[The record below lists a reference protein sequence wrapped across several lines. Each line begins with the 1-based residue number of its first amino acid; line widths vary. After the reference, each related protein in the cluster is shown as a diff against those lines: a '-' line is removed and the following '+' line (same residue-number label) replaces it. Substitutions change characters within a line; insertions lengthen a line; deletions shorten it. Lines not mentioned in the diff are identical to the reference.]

1 MLAQGGASV
10 LCTAWA
16 FQTRLSWSASTGLKP
31 IQVTPYILTCLSPRR
46 SVLGG
51 TEG

>member
-10 LCTAWA
+10 LCTAWV
-16 FQTRLSWSASTGLKP
+16 FQTWLSWSAGTGLKP
-31 IQVTPYILTCLSPRR
+31 IQVTPYILSRFSPRK

-51 TEG
+51 TDG